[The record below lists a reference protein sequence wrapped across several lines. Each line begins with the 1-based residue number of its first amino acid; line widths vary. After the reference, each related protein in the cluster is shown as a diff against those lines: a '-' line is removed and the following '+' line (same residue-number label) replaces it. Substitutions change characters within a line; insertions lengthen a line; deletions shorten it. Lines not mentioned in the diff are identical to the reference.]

1 MPLTAINDVDWTGLT
16 HAYGPA
22 GDVPDM
28 LRGLAAGEPE
38 QVEQAWDEVVSSLFH
53 QGTVYPATVPA
64 VRFLVA
70 LARAGSPR
78 RAAIVALVGMLADP
92 AHTDGDSADQ
102 VRAAVRAEADRLRPL
117 LADPD
122 PTVRGHAAYALA
134 QCGDVVPVGVL
145 RDRLDVEESPGARAS
160 LLLALGLRDP
170 AGSAELL
177 GHAVTQGPPPAR
189 LAAALAMLRA
199 GLAGPSGGTASL
211 AEAFRADGDAH
222 PGYGGQAEAFSPWL
236 SHGSV
241 LDEVV
246 RDASAE
252 VAADLSGRLLAAPAP
267 TVRSA
272 AIWAL
277 GERVEKQRSAPERFV
292 PLLAPTLDDPVSE
305 VREAAV
311 WALRRAG
318 RTAGVFADRLARIA
332 ARFPMVA
339 GNHGTA
345 EQHALETLAL
355 LGDPRWLDPLCAAWA
370 AGREVWFPS
379 TGLWCSPANLAAV
392 RHQLRELAATTGS
405 AADPADAETPTT
417 ADAGGAV
424 VRGLA
429 GLLAGWST
437 TGSGTAGGVPGWRP
451 SAAEAGPELRAVLS
465 LAPRLVSRTLALLRI
480 ADAATEPYLRTAA
493 LDGDLHCAVELWR
506 LNGDAGPL
514 LTALEPHVT
523 KGGNR
528 LGWELPTAA
537 RAAEALGPLVPRLRH
552 RLTGTAADIHPDREV
567 QIATARIVWRNGG
580 DPAEV
585 LPTLV
590 AILDA
595 RSPWADTG
603 GGPAQAAVALAADLG
618 AVDDQA
624 RKVLLPSLRRL
635 LADGVARVAAARAL
649 WLLGEPRTELV
660 PALLDAVREWYADPA
675 GVALLVEMVAVE
687 AVPGLTGLADAE
699 ERLRPSTGGSADD
712 TVWADEWFREVLRTA
727 VARLSP
733 A

>member
-28 LRGLAAGEPE
+28 LRGLASGEPE

-70 LARAGSPR
+70 LARAGSSR
-78 RAAIVALVGMLADP
+78 RAAIVALVGMIADP
-92 AHTDGDSADQ
+92 AHADGDSTDQ
-102 VRAAVRAEADRLRPL
+102 VRAAVRAEADQLRPL

-134 QCGDVVPVGVL
+134 QCGDAVPVAVL
-145 RDRLDVEESPGARAS
+145 RDRLDVEDSPGVRAS

-177 GHAVTQGPPPAR
+177 GHAVTQGPPPVR
-189 LAAALAMLRA
+189 LAAALAMLRS
-199 GLAGPSGGTASL
+199 GLAWPSGGTTSV
-211 AEAFRADGDAH
+211 AEAFRADGDEH
-222 PGYGGQAEAFSPWL
+222 PGYGGQAEVFSPWL
-236 SHGSV
+236 SHGSL

-246 RDASAE
+246 RDAAAE
-252 VAADLSGRLLAAPAP
+252 VAADLSGRLLAAPGPA
-267 TVRSA
+267 VRSA

-277 GERVEKQRSAPERFV
+277 GERVEKRRSAPERFV
-292 PLLAPTLDDPVSE
+292 PLLAPTLDDPASE

-318 RTAGVFADRLARIA
+318 RTAAVFADQLARLAE
-332 ARFPMVA
+332 RFPAVA
-339 GNHGTA
+339 GDHGTA
-345 EQHALETLAL
+345 ERHALETLAL
-355 LGDPRWLDPLCAAWA
+355 LDDPRWLDPLCAAWT
-370 AGREVWFPS
+370 AGHEVWFHS
-379 TGLWCSPANLAAV
+379 TALWCAPANLAAV
-392 RHQLRELAATTGS
+392 RHRLRELAPSTNAAAVVGAGPAGTGG
-405 AADPADAETPTT
+405 A
-417 ADAGGAV
+417 GAV

-429 GLLAGWST
+429 GILAGWSM
-437 TGSGTAGGVPGWRP
+437 TGSGTAERVTSWRP

-465 LAPRLVSRTLALLRI
+465 LAPRVVSRTLALLGT

-506 LNGDAGPL
+506 LDGDAGPL

-552 RLTGTAADIHPDREV
+552 RLTGTAAEIHPEREV
-567 QIATARIVWRNGG
+567 QVATARIVWRNGG

-595 RSPWADTG
+595 RSPWADAG
-603 GGPAQAAVALAADLG
+603 GGPAQAAVNLAADLG

-624 RKVLLPSLRRL
+624 RQVLLPSLRRL

-675 GVALLVEMVAVE
+675 GVALLVEMAAVE

-699 ERLRPSTGGSADD
+699 ERLHPSTGGSGDD
-712 TVWADEWFREVLRTA
+712 TVWADEWFREALRTA